1 MLGTRLCAHIIQRD
15 DFCLGH
21 GDGPVQPNLAGVIQQ
36 SRCNGLATLMNRAAT
51 QGPRGRCLVPEM
63 EAEVSD
69 ESDATA
75 YLRGIAAARQ
85 A

>member
-1 MLGTRLCAHIIQRD
+1 MLGPRPSVHIIQRD
-15 DFCLGH
+15 DLRSGP
-21 GDGPVQPNLAGVIQQ
+21 GDGPVQTNLTGLIEQ
-36 SRCNGLATLMNRAAT
+36 SRCNGLAVLMNRAAT
-51 QGPRGRCLVPEM
+51 QGPGGQCLAPEM